1 MSSHCWL
8 CMKLGFSVV
17 LMAAAMTL
25 QNATPAHAAIG
36 MWPSDFRSQ
45 QIAVTGGTQYVRV
58 GGHGPAVLLLHGF
71 GDTGDMWLPLAEIL
85 VKHHTVIIPDLR
97 GMGLSS
103 HQDGGYEKTA
113 QAVDLAGILDNLGVQ
128 NLALV
133 THDIGNMVGYALAA
147 LYPARVGRWVVM
159 DAPLPGIGHWDD
171 QLKNPKVWH
180 FNFRG
185 PDVERLVAGRER
197 ILLDRFYN
205 ELSATPASIDE
216 QTRNHYADLYA
227 LPGAIHDAFSGQFAA
242 FAQDAIDNQQLLAKG
257 KLTLPVLAIGGD
269 HSYGARL
276 ATEIGFSASSVR
288 SAVIDNSGHWIM
300 EEQPQQAI
308 AAIVTFLEEKN

>member
-1 MSSHCWL
+1 MIL
-8 CMKLGFSVV
+8 LNVM
-17 LMAAAMTL
+17 
-25 QNATPAHAAIG
+25 PAHTATKPWSSA
-36 MWPSDFRSQ
+36 FRDQ
-45 QIAVTGGTQYVRV
+45 QMEVSGGTQYVRV

-71 GDTGDMWLPLAEIL
+71 GDTGDMWIPLAEIL
-85 VKHHTVIIPDLR
+85 VKTHTVIVPDLR

-113 QAVDLAGILDNLGVQ
+113 QARDLASILDKLGVQ
-128 NLALV
+128 DIALV

-147 LYPARVGRWVVM
+147 LYPLRVTRWVVM

-216 QTRNHYADLYA
+216 QTRDHYANLYA
-227 LPGAIHDAFSGQFAA
+227 RPGAIHDAFSGQFAA
-242 FAQDAIDNQQLLAKG
+242 FAQDAIDNQRLVAQG

-269 HSYGARL
+269 HSYGAHL
-276 ATEIGFSASSVR
+276 ATEIGFAASNVR
-288 SAVIDNSGHWIM
+288 SAVINNSGHWIM

-308 AAIVTFLEEKN
+308 SIIVPFLEGKT